1 MANPTATTA
10 TAAPTAPDQPTDR
23 TPQLTAEF
31 VRDGMLANDRVS
43 RGLGLRVTEVA
54 PGRAVMTMTVRDD
67 MLNGHDICHGGLI
80 ATLADSTFAFACNS
94 RNELTLA
101 SGFAIELLAPGR
113 AGDVLTARCIE
124 VSKAGRTGVYD
135 TDVTNQRGERVAV
148 FRGRSYTIRG
158 KPAVAG

>member
-1 MANPTATTA
+1 MRERCGA
-10 TAAPTAPDQPTDR
+10 R
-23 TPQLTAEF
+23 TPQQTAEF

-43 RGLGLRVTEVA
+43 RGMGMQVLGVA
-54 PGRAVMTMTVRDD
+54 PGRAVMAMTVRDD

-94 RNELTLA
+94 HNELTVA
-101 SGFAIELLAPGR
+101 SGFSIDLIAPGR
-113 AGDVLTARCIE
+113 LGDVLTARCTE

-148 FRGRSYTIRG
+148 FRGRSYTLKG
-158 KPAVAG
+158 KPAVAV